1 MARLDHRTRYRHNAP
16 KITSGNSGDPKNN
29 LIVLGVFF
37 AIGLLFL
44 LPLFPP
50 FGLIWCLVIGKFLF
64 KQLKEQG
71 VLKKDV
77 EGKYNVDWNKAKSS
91 GQQSFDQVRAYSKKT
106 YDQARTYSQDAA
118 ARYKTR
124 VSESDRMEE
133 RQPYKHP
140 HTPNAY
146 SNDAC
151 ARERR
156 LEQIKALKDAGI
168 LDEKEYQVRKARILA
183 GK

>member
-1 MARLDHRTRYRHNAP
+1 MARLRSNSRYP
-16 KITSGNSGDPKNN
+16 VSGNSGGPKSN

-50 FGLIWCLVIGKFLF
+50 FGLIWCLAIGKALF

-77 EGKYNVDWNKAKSS
+77 EGKYNVDWNKAKAS
-91 GQQSFDQVRAYSKKT
+91 GQQSFDQVRAYSKKS
-106 YDQARTYSQDAA
+106 YEQARTYSQDAA
-118 ARYKTR
+118 KRYKTR

-133 RQPYKHP
+133 RQPYRHP

-168 LDEKEYQVRKARILA
+168 LDEKEYQKRKADIMA